1 MVEQRTENPCVGG
14 SSLPLDIFSN
24 TMKNHLENMF
34 SNIKNG
40 QMAKKS
46 VITNPRKN
54 ICEEFLK
61 IFWNEG
67 FISGYR
73 VSIQNKDNL
82 EIFLKYTKT
91 GKPVINS
98 LRFLSKSSQRIYYS
112 SKQIWKLNSSKTFII
127 LSTNSGLKSINQ
139 CKKHKIGGE
148 PLIILN

>member
-98 LRFLSKSSQRIYYS
+98 LRFLSKPSQRIYYS